1 MERADV
7 VVIGSGFA
15 GAATAWWLRRSGVDR
30 VVLLEREGMAGAH
43 ATGKN
48 AGIARQATADA
59 YITFLAA
66 RSVSFIR
73 NPPQGFSETPLFF
86 PSGGFITSV
95 LPEDPRLELFR
106 KNAMAAGV
114 YTYLADRLEALERV
128 PALQN
133 APFKTLLA
141 CPLDGTVDIHG
152 YLTALLENVHVL
164 TDTEVTG
171 FKTTAKRVRSVETT
185 RGSVT
190 ADWFVNAAG
199 AWAGLV
205 GEMAGAL
212 PISITPRRRH
222 LLHTGPVAWADP
234 AGPYIWSLEPEVY
247 FRPESGGFL
256 LSPCDAQPMPPGTPP
271 ADPDSALWLAQRLS
285 KAFPKLASLPVARS
299 WAELRSFSP
308 DEGFVIGKDP
318 RLGNLVWVAGLG
330 GHGMTTACAVGEL
343 AAALVTG
350 AVPYVDPEPFSP
362 RRFA

>member
-1 MERADV
+1 MERVDV

-30 VVLLEREGMAGAH
+30 VVVLEREAIAGVH

-48 AGIARQATADA
+48 AGIARQATEDPYVA
-59 YITFLAA
+59 FLAA

-73 NPPQGFSETPLFF
+73 TPPQGFSETPLFS
-86 PSGGFITSV
+86 PCGGFLTSV

-128 PALQN
+128 PALHN
-133 APFKTLLA
+133 APFKSLLA

-152 YLTALLENVHVL
+152 YLTALLKGTRL
-164 TDTEVTG
+164 LGGAEVTG
-171 FKTTAKRVRSVETT
+171 FQTSARRVRSVD
-185 RGSVT
+185 T
-190 ADWFVNAAG
+190 AQGAVAAEWFVNAAG

-256 LSPCDAQPMPPGTPP
+256 LSPCDAQPMPPGIPP
-271 ADPDSALWLAQRLS
+271 TDPDSALWLARRLS
-285 KAFPKLASLPVARS
+285 VAFPKMASLPVAKS
-299 WAELRSFSP
+299 WAGLRSFSP
-308 DEGFVIGKDP
+308 DQGFVIGKDP

-330 GHGMTTACAVGEL
+330 GHGMTTACAAGEL

-350 AVPYVDPEPFSP
+350 ADPYVDPEPFSP
-362 RRFA
+362 KRFA